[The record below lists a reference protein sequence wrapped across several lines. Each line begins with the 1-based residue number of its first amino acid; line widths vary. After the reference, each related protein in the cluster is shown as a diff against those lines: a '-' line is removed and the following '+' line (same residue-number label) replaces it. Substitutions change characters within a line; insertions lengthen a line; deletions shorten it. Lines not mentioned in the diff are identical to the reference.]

1 MVYSTIECKLRVD
14 GGVESGM
21 LRELSPVCV
30 HVSARL
36 EFQGVVRG
44 LEGNKYAKIKN
55 KIKYQIVRRRPAI
68 GSRERSDMSI

>member
-14 GGVESGM
+14 GGVVESGM

-30 HVSARL
+30 HVSVRL

-44 LEGNKYAKIKN
+44 LEGSKYAKIK
-55 KIKYQIVRRRPAI
+55 K
-68 GSRERSDMSI
+68 